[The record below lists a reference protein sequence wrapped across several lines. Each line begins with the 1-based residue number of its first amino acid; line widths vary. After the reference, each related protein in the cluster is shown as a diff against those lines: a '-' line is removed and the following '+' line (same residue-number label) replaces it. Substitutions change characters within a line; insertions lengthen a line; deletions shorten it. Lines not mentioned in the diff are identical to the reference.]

1 MRVLYYHQHFT
12 TPEGASGT
20 RSYENACRLIAA
32 GHQVTMVCGSYA
44 SGRTGLHGP
53 FIKGRREG
61 IVAGI
66 RVIEFELP
74 YSNADGFVKRTMTF
88 LRFAWRSVLIALLER
103 HDVLFAT
110 STPLTAG
117 IPGIVARWLKGQRFV
132 FEVRDLWPELP
143 REMGVI
149 RNRAVLRAMDWL
161 EWSCYHSAHAC
172 VGLSPGIVDGIRRRG
187 IAPDRVHLVPNGC
200 DLALFSG
207 DDQAVDLPPEVLRAI
222 PPDALIAAFAG
233 SHGIANG
240 LDAVLDAAAELKR
253 RGRTDVA
260 LLFVGDGKLKPSL
273 LARAQRDELNNCIF
287 LSPLPRRQ
295 LAVLMHA
302 RVHVGLMIL
311 DNVPAFYYGT
321 SPNKFFDYLAAGKP
335 VLTNYPGWVAD
346 LINESACGVAVPPG
360 DAGAFADAL
369 CRLSDDRA
377 ALPAM
382 GRAGRALAEE
392 RFDRQQLAQQWLR
405 VIERVCD
412 GQEAV

>member
-12 TPEGASGT
+12 TPDGASGT

-44 SGRTGLHGP
+44 GGRTGLHDA
-53 FIKGRREG
+53 FVKGRREG

-74 YSNADGFVKRTMTF
+74 YSNADGFVKRTLTF
-88 LRFAWRSVLIALLER
+88 LRFAWRSVLVALLER

-149 RNRAVLRAMDWL
+149 RNPLVLRAMDWL
-161 EWSCYHSAHAC
+161 EWSCYHSAQAC
-172 VGLSPGIVDGIRRRG
+172 IGLSPGIVRGIRRRG
-187 IAPDRVHLVPNGC
+187 IAPERVHLVPNGC

-207 DDQAVDLPPEVLRAI
+207 EEQALELPAEVVRALPPN
-222 PPDALIAAFAG
+222 ALVAAFTG

-253 RGRTDVA
+253 RGRRDVT
-260 LLFVGDGKLKPSL
+260 LLFVGDGKLKPAL
-273 LARAQRDELNNCIF
+273 LAQAQREGLDNCVF
-287 LSPLPRRQ
+287 LPPLPKKQ

-302 RVHVGLMIL
+302 RVDVGLMIL
-311 DNVPAFYYGT
+311 DNVEAFYYGT

-346 LINESACGVAVPPG
+346 LINESACGVAVPPE
-360 DAGAFADAL
+360 DPAAFADAL
-369 CRLSDDRA
+369 CQLAEQRA
-377 ALPAM
+377 TLAAM
-382 GRAGRALAEE
+382 GRAARSLAER
-392 RFDRQQLAQQWLR
+392 RFDRRQLAEDWLR
-405 VIERVCD
+405 VIEGVHR
-412 GQEAV
+412 GQAAV